1 MPALVQLVSGELDQL
16 DDDDDY
22 DDEYVDDYEGMNG
35 IDQRA
40 MPMKMP
46 HTRYSV
52 YLISEGGYY

>member
-1 MPALVQLVSGELDQL
+1 MPVLAQLSGELDQL
-16 DDDDDY
+16 DDYY

-35 IDQRA
+35 NDQRA

-46 HTRYSV
+46 LTRYSV